1 MTTLVTG
8 GAGFVGINI
17 AAALLQRGEKVVLF
31 DRSPLPAAARR
42 HLETLPG
49 QLLGL
54 TGDVCNRD
62 QLIGAMREHG
72 IRKLVHGAAI
82 TAGLEREKR
91 EAPMI
96 VAVNTIGTIEV
107 LEAAL
112 ACNVSRVVQ
121 LGTGSVY
128 GRSPAG
134 KSIIY
139 EEDLPCPESLYGI
152 SKYAAESVAR
162 RYRNTRG
169 LDIAVGRLG
178 VVFGRWEYDTGVR
191 DTLSTPLQLLKTAEA
206 GGVARFTAN
215 LPDDWVYATDI
226 ATAVTAMLDAPRLDD
241 EIYHLATGRRWSV
254 RGWCERLQSAFPAFR
269 FEETDDPALVTIG
282 AAAPAARA
290 PFSVGRIQAATGFE
304 ARYDEAAAFE
314 DYLQWHR
321 HVTH

>member
-1 MTTLVTG
+1 MATLITG

-17 AAALLQRGEKVVLF
+17 AAALLQRGERVVLF
-31 DRSPLPAAARR
+31 DQSPVPDVARR
-42 HLETLPG
+42 HLEALPG

-62 QLIGAMREHG
+62 QLIGAMREQG

-91 EAPMI
+91 EAPLI

-139 EEDLPCPESLYGI
+139 EDDPPCPESLYGI

-162 RYRNTRG
+162 RYRKTRG

-178 VVFGRWEYDTGVR
+178 VVFGRWEYNTGVR
-191 DTLSTPLQLLKTAEA
+191 DTLSTPLQLLKMAEA

-226 ATAVTAMLDAPRLDD
+226 ATAVTAMLDVPRLNE

-254 RGWCERLQSAFPAFR
+254 PRWCARLQSAFPAFC
-269 FEETDDPALVTIG
+269 FEETDDPARVTIG

-290 PFSVGRIQAATGFE
+290 PFAVARIQAATGFE

-321 HVTH
+321 HLAH

>member
-1 MTTLVTG
+1 MATLITG

-17 AAALLQRGEKVVLF
+17 AAALLQRGDRVVLF
-31 DRSPLPAAARR
+31 DRSSVPDVAWRY
-42 HLETLPG
+42 LETLPG
-49 QLLGL
+49 QLLSL
-54 TGDVCNRD
+54 TGDVCDRD
-62 QLIGAMREHG
+62 QLINAMRKQG
-72 IRKLVHGAAI
+72 IKKLVHGAAI

-134 KSIIY
+134 KSSIH
-139 EEDLPCPESLYGI
+139 EDDLPCPESLYGI
-152 SKYAAESVAR
+152 SKYAAESIAR

-191 DTLSTPLQLLKTAEA
+191 DTLSAPLQLLKIAEA
-206 GGVARFTAN
+206 GGVARFKAN

-226 ATAVTAMLDAPRLDD
+226 ATAVTAMLDAPRLGD
-241 EIYHLATGRRWSV
+241 EVYHLATGHRWSIP
-254 RGWCERLQSAFPAFR
+254 GWCERLQSVFPAFS
-269 FEETDDPALVTIG
+269 FGETDDPALVTIG

-290 PFSVGRIQAATGFE
+290 PFSVERIQTATGFE
-304 ARYDEAAAFE
+304 TRYDEAAAFE

-321 HVTH
+321 HLAH